1 MPRAGERVSRLR
13 ILHTESSLG
22 WGGQELR
29 ILTEAAGLRRRGHDV
44 RVASPREAAI
54 FREAE
59 RFEVPVVAL
68 PIGRKSPI
76 GVVAL
81 RRALSFERIDIVNS
95 HSSTDSWLAALA
107 CRAFWLG
114 HRRPPALVRTRHLS
128 VRVANNAAT
137 RWLYTRATAE
147 IVTTGEA
154 IRQQLIRAQA
164 VSPARVTS
172 IPTGIDLESFVAG
185 DKEAARNALG
195 LPQGVPLVGIVATL
209 RSWKG
214 HRYLVEAMTL
224 LNHRDAILA
233 IVGDGPQAEAIRAQ
247 VADLGLADRVRL
259 AGNQDD
265 VVPWLQ
271 ALDVFA
277 LPSYAN
283 EGVPQALVQAMAV
296 GVPCVTTNA
305 GAIGEI
311 AINDATALIVARQNA
326 VALAAGIDR
335 LLGGAA
341 LAGRL
346 VWSARDRVHARF
358 GMRKMLDAMEAVFR
372 RAADANRYR

>member
-1 MPRAGERVSRLR
+1 LR

-54 FREAE
+54 FTEAE
-59 RFEVPVVAL
+59 RFDIPVMAL
-68 PIGRKSPI
+68 PIRRKGPV
-76 GVVAL
+76 GVIAL
-81 RRALSFERIDIVNS
+81 RSLLASERIDVVNS
-95 HSSTDSWLAALA
+95 HSSTDSWIAALA

-114 HRRPPALVRTRHLS
+114 KRRPPALVRTRHIS
-128 VRVANNAAT
+128 ARVPTDRAT

-147 IVTTGEA
+147 IVTTGET
-154 IRQQLIRAQA
+154 IRQQLIRANG

-172 IPTGIDLESFVAG
+172 IPTGIDLDNFAPG
-185 DKEAARNALG
+185 DKAAARRALQ
-195 LPQGVPLVGIVATL
+195 LPDTVPLIGIVATL

-214 HRYLVEAMTL
+214 HRYLLEAMTL
-224 LNHRDAILA
+224 STHRDAQLV
-233 IVGDGPQAEAIRAQ
+233 IVGDGPQADAIEAQIRA
-247 VADLGLADRVRL
+247 LGLSERVRL
-259 AGNQDD
+259 AGNQCD
-265 VVPWLQ
+265 VVPWLH

-283 EGVPQALVQAMAV
+283 EGVPQAVIQAMAV
-296 GVPCVTTNA
+296 GVPCVTTDA
-305 GAIGEI
+305 GGIGEI
-311 AINDATALIVARQNA
+311 AIRDATALVVAKQNA

-335 LLGGAA
+335 LLGDAGLAA
-341 LAGRL
+341 RLA
-346 VWSARDRVHARF
+346 WSARDRVQAKF
-358 GMRKMLDAMEAVFR
+358 GIGVMLDRMETVFR

>member
-1 MPRAGERVSRLR
+1 VR

-22 WGGQELR
+22 WGGQEIR

-44 RVASPREAAI
+44 RVASPREARI
-54 FREAE
+54 FDEAE
-59 RFEVPVVAL
+59 RFDVPVIAL
-68 PIGRKSPI
+68 PIGRKGPL
-76 GVVAL
+76 GLVAL
-81 RRALSFERIDIVNS
+81 RQALSGERIDIVNS

-114 HRRPPALVRTRHLS
+114 RRRPPALVRTRHIS
-128 VRVANNAAT
+128 VRVPHNVAT

-154 IRQQLIRAQA
+154 IRQQLIRANG

-172 IPTGIDLESFVAG
+172 IPTGIDLDHFVAG
-185 DKEAARNALG
+185 DREAARSALELRG
-195 LPQGVPLVGIVATL
+195 GGPLIGIVATL

-224 LNHRDAILA
+224 LRNRDARLV
-233 IVGDGPQAEAIRAQ
+233 IVGDGPQGETLRAQ
-247 VADLGLADRVRL
+247 VSALGLEHRVL
-259 AGNQDD
+259 FAGNQDD

-271 ALDVFA
+271 ALDLFV

-283 EGVPQALVQAMAV
+283 EGVPQGLVQAMAV
-296 GVPCVTTNA
+296 GVPCVTTDA

-311 AINDATALIVARQNA
+311 AINDATAVVIGKQNA

-335 LLGGAA
+335 LLGDTA
-341 LAGRL
+341 LAARL
-346 VWSARDRVHARF
+346 VWSARDRVHTRF
-358 GMRKMLDAMEAVFR
+358 GIRPMLDAMEAVFR

>member
-1 MPRAGERVSRLR
+1 VR

-44 RVASPREAAI
+44 RVASPRDAPI
-54 FREAE
+54 FTEAE
-59 RFEVPVVAL
+59 RFDVPVLAL
-68 PIGRKSPI
+68 PIARKGPI
-76 GVVAL
+76 GLVAL
-81 RRALSFERIDIVNS
+81 RRALAGERIDVVNS

-107 CRAFWLG
+107 CRALWLG
-114 HRRPPALVRTRHLS
+114 RRRPPALVRTRHIS
-128 VRVANNAAT
+128 ARVPVDAAT

-154 IRQQLIRAQA
+154 IRQQLIRANG

-172 IPTGIDLESFVAG
+172 IPTGVDLDRFVAG
-185 DKEAARNALG
+185 DQEAARNALG
-195 LPQGVPLVGIVATL
+195 LRATVPLIGIVATL

-224 LNHRDAILA
+224 LRHHGAQLA
-233 IVGDGPQAEAIRAQ
+233 IVGDGPQADAVRAQ
-247 VADLGLADRVRL
+247 VHDLGLSDRVHI
-259 AGNQDD
+259 AGNQQD

-283 EGVPQALVQAMAV
+283 EGVPQGLMQAMAV
-296 GVPCVTTNA
+296 GVPCVTTDV

-311 AINDATALIVARQNA
+311 AINDATALVVAKQNA
-326 VALAAGIDR
+326 VALAAAIDR
-335 LLGGAA
+335 LLDDRA
-341 LAGRL
+341 LASRL
-346 VWSARDRVHARF
+346 VWSARDRVYAKF
-358 GMRKMLDAMEAVFR
+358 GLRTMLDGMEAVFR

>member
-1 MPRAGERVSRLR
+1 M
-13 ILHTESSLG
+13 
-22 WGGQELR
+22 
-29 ILTEAAGLRRRGHDV
+29 RRRGHDV
-44 RVASPREAAI
+44 RVASTREAAI

-59 RFEVPVVAL
+59 RFDVPVVAL
-68 PIGRKSPI
+68 PVGRKSPL

-81 RRALSFERIDIVNS
+81 RRALSAERIDVVNS

-107 CRAFWLG
+107 CRALWLG
-114 HRRPPALVRTRHLS
+114 KRRPPALVRTRHLS
-128 VRVANNAAT
+128 VPVPNDAAT

-154 IRQQLIRAQA
+154 IRQHLIRTNG

-172 IPTGIDLESFVAG
+172 VPTGIDLDRFVAG

-195 LPQGVPLVGIVATL
+195 LPQGVPLIGIVATL

-224 LNHRDAILA
+224 LSHREAMLA
-233 IVGDGPQAEAIRAQ
+233 VVGAGPQGDAIRAQ
-247 VADLGLADRVRL
+247 VHDLRLADRVRL
-259 AGNQDD
+259 AGNQED

-271 ALDVFA
+271 ALDLFA

-296 GVPCVTTNA
+296 GVPCVTTDA

-311 AINDATALIVARQNA
+311 AIHDATALVVAKQNA

-335 LLGGAA
+335 LLGDAA
-341 LAGRL
+341 LAERL

-358 GMRKMLDAMEAVFR
+358 GIRKMLDQMEAIFR

>member
-1 MPRAGERVSRLR
+1 VR

-54 FREAE
+54 FTEAE
-59 RFEVPVVAL
+59 RFAVPVVAL
-68 PIGRKSPI
+68 PIGRKGPLGLI
-76 GVVAL
+76 AL
-81 RRALSFERIDIVNS
+81 RRALSGERIDVVNS
-95 HSSTDSWLAALA
+95 HSSTDTWLAALA

-114 HRRPPALVRTRHLS
+114 HRRPPALVRTRHIS
-128 VRVANNAAT
+128 ARVPTDTAT
-137 RWLYTRATAE
+137 HWLYTRATAE

-154 IRQQLIRAQA
+154 IRQQLIRANG

-172 IPTGIDLESFVAG
+172 IPTGIDLDRFAAG
-185 DKEAARNALG
+185 DKAAARRALD
-195 LPQGVPLVGIVATL
+195 LPADVPLIGIVATL

-214 HRYLVEAMTL
+214 HRYLLEAMPL
-224 LNHRDAILA
+224 LTHRNAQLLVVGSGPQGDAI
-233 IVGDGPQAEAIRAQ
+233 RTQ
-247 VADLGLADRVRL
+247 VAALGLGDRVRL
-259 AGNQDD
+259 TGNQDD

-283 EGVPQALVQAMAV
+283 EGVPQGLVQAMAV
-296 GVPCVTTNA
+296 GVPCVTTDA
-305 GAIGEI
+305 GSIGEI
-311 AINDATALIVARQNA
+311 AINDATALVVAKQNA
-326 VALAAGIDR
+326 IALAAGIDR
-335 LLGGAA
+335 LLDDRVLTA
-341 LAGRL
+341 RL
-346 VWSARDRVHARF
+346 VWSARDRVHTKF
-358 GMRKMLDAMEAVFR
+358 GIRKMLDGMEVVFR